1 MTERSDLEGEVRRLA
16 AESLAVRTILAH
28 VFARLSAL
36 ADPEVAASIR
46 RGLEDGER
54 ALRERQGAGALSP
67 ADLAAALTVLETVKS
82 EALRAGKPGGGFKE
96 EPGAFHAES
105 NDQWPE
111 DDY

>member
-16 AESLAVRTILAH
+16 AESLAVRTILAQ
-28 VFARLSAL
+28 VLARLSAL
-36 ADPEVAASIR
+36 ADPEVAAAIR
-46 RGLEDGER
+46 RGLEESER
-54 ALRERQGAGALSP
+54 ALRERKGAGALSP
-67 ADLAAALTVLETVKS
+67 ADLAAALTVVEMVKAET
-82 EALRAGKPGGGFKE
+82 LRAKPGGGFKE